1 MPQPL
6 VPHTH
11 IGNAACAKPAAQ
23 LSLHAAPLGPQLLVE
38 NLSAA
43 SGLAV
48 DAAVVVVVVVVEG
61 SLGGCRA
68 CLEVLVAGLSWEAT
82 G

>member
-23 LSLHAAPLGPQLLVE
+23 LSLHAALLGPQLLVE

-48 DAAVVVVVVVVEG
+48 DAAVVVVVVEG

-68 CLEVLVAGLSWEAT
+68 CLEVLVAAGLSWEAT

>member
-1 MPQPL
+1 MPQLL
-6 VPHTH
+6 VPRTH

-48 DAAVVVVVVVVEG
+48 DAAVVVVVVVEG

>member
-1 MPQPL
+1 MPQLL

-11 IGNAACAKPAAQ
+11 IGNAACAKQAAQ
-23 LSLHAAPLGPQLLVE
+23 LSLHAALLGPQLLVE